1 MKENID
7 FIMFQDLTLHLQG
20 YRKADDIEQWE
31 QKAMESSSKQI
42 IYLFKINYYTKK
54 NLPIIQY
61 YPSFI

>member
-1 MKENID
+1 MKENIN

-20 YRKADDIEQWE
+20 YRKADNIEQWE
-31 QKAMESSSKQI
+31 QKAMVSSSKQI
-42 IYLFKINYYTKK
+42 IYLKLIIIQR